1 MHSLWLKNKMSS
13 AMTEGMFSSSTKRVC
28 EANVLYT
35 KPQQNNEQLPSYYFM
50 CISHI
55 SVIFNMS

>member
-35 KPQQNNEQLPSYYFM
+35 KPQQNNSSYYFM

-55 SVIFNMS
+55 SAIFNMS